1 MRCLVLLPAAVLLA
15 CMSPVEADALRYD
28 DEDAIAPDTRI
39 LAIPDGVASPPAP
52 AEVAAREPVSA
63 TGDAPRYRMGGEGT
77 VYDCIS
83 VDADGFPAIDRTGGL
98 VAVSHEQWLQLTSLA
113 GLTTLRIIS
122 LAGEDLAD
130 ERMTIIPEGAD
141 TTDERV
147 CRSLRAQVRKDVRR
161 ANDDLAARGFR
172 AMDVLAVEYGDAE
185 FEANDE
191 LETPARERP
200 LQVIV
205 QHGEAIVRIPGVKVY
220 ERHAIDRPQ
229 GDMLYAVHGD
239 RATGTVVLTFANCM
253 GDSCTCDPLFT
264 AEVMRWSPE
273 TFAALD
279 AHPCAD
285 PESNDGLCHGIGY
298 GF

>member
-1 MRCLVLLPAAVLLA
+1 MRGLVLLPVCVLLA
-15 CMSPVEADALRYD
+15 CMSPVDADALRYD
-28 DEDAIAPDTRI
+28 DEDGLGSDSRI
-39 LAIPDGVASPPAP
+39 LAIPDGVSSPPAR
-52 AEVAAREPVSA
+52 AEVAAPEPA
-63 TGDAPRYRMGGEGT
+63 TGDAPRYRLGGEGT
-77 VYDCIS
+77 VDDCIS
-83 VDADGFPAIDRTGGL
+83 VDADGFPAIDRTGRL
-98 VAVSHEQWLQLTSLA
+98 VAVSHEQWLQLTPLA

-122 LAGEDLAD
+122 LADEDLED
-130 ERMTIIPEGAD
+130 ERMTIVPEGAD

-147 CRSLRAQVRKDVRR
+147 CRSVRAQVRKDVRR

-172 AMDVLAVEYGDAE
+172 AMDALAVEYGDAE
-185 FEANDE
+185 VAANDE
-191 LETPARERP
+191 LETPARGRP
-200 LQVIV
+200 LQVVV

-229 GDMLYAVHGD
+229 GDLLYAVHGD

-285 PESNDGLCHGIGY
+285 PESKDGLCHGISY

>member
-1 MRCLVLLPAAVLLA
+1 MRCLVLLPAAALLA

-28 DEDAIAPDTRI
+28 DEDGLAPDIRI
-39 LAIPDGVASPPAP
+39 LAIPDGVASPAR
-52 AEVAAREPVSA
+52 AEVAAPEPASA
-63 TGDAPRYRMGGEGT
+63 TGDAPRYRMGGDGT
-77 VYDCIS
+77 VDDCFS

-98 VAVSHEQWLQLTSLA
+98 VAVSHEQWLQLTPLQ

-122 LAGEDLAD
+122 LADDGLAD
-130 ERMTIIPEGAD
+130 ERMTIVPEGAD
-141 TTDERV
+141 TMDERV
-147 CRSLRAQVRKDVRR
+147 CPSLRAQVRKDVRR

-172 AMDVLAVEYGDAE
+172 SMDVLAVEYGDAE
-185 FEANDE
+185 FAASGD

-200 LQVIV
+200 LEVIV

-220 ERHAIDRPQ
+220 ERHAIDRPR
-229 GDMLYAVHGD
+229 GDLLYAVHGD

-264 AEVMRWSPE
+264 AEVMQWSPE

-285 PESNDGLCHGIGY
+285 PESKDGLCHGVDY